1 MKKKILIGS
10 IFIGIFI
17 IILLMVEGWY
27 LYQAMGPGALIIGH
41 ITLAMFVICSAGIFA
56 IVTYKI
62 KEMTQV

>member
-27 LYQAMGPGALIIGH
+27 LYQAMGPGALVMGH
-41 ITLAMFVICSAGIFA
+41 ITLAMFVICSAGIFV